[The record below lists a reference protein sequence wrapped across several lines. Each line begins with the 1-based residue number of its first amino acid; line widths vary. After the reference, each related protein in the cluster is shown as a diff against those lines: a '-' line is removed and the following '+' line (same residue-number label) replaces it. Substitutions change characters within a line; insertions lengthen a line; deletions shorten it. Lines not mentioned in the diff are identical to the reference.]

1 MINRNLGSSGQEVS
15 AIGLRPP
22 TEPHDLG
29 TLTRRSL
36 LRSALAVGAAA
47 VAGIGTS
54 GCGASQGRVLLA
66 TDRTRH
72 TDA

>member
-1 MINRNLGSSGQEVS
+1 MIKRTSGSSGQEVS

-22 TEPHDLG
+22 MEPHDLG

-47 VAGIGTS
+47 VAGMGTS
-54 GCGASQGRVLLA
+54 GSGASQAASSLA